1 MSKQGII
8 ISTFIYLGILNIAL
22 SITITYYH
30 IERICVL
37 YVNLIN
43 AGESSPVTGNGNI
56 NDLYRLMKL
65 KYPFL
70 YWQLEIT
77 KTSIQRHYM
86 GEQVQ
91 L

>member
-1 MSKQGII
+1 MI
-8 ISTFIYLGILNIAL
+8 N
-22 SITITYYH
+22 
-30 IERICVL
+30 ERICVL

-43 AGESSPVTGNGNI
+43 TGERSPVTKWDMS
-56 NDLYRLMKL
+56 DLYRLMKL